1 MGHKVKKQ
9 KTEEDN
15 DVELKEEDENA
26 AEDDNDYELKLKFI
40 NPIASPMASKKL
52 VKRLYKC
59 IKKGR
64 RCPPCLDWSR
74 KPDSSYLSDI
84 DSN

>member
-9 KTEEDN
+9 TTEDEN
-15 DVELKEEDENA
+15 DVELKEEE
-26 AEDDNDYELKLKFI
+26 DNDYELKLKFI